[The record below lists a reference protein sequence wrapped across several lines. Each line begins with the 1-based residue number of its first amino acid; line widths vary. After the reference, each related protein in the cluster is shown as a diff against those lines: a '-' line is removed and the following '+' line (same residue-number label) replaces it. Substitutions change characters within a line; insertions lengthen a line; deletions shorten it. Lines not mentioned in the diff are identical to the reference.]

1 MSVFK
6 KRKEGYQMIITNQ
19 IAEKVRIK
27 RGKLSLTKIKTSKIL
42 NISRSTLDKVEAGDY
57 DAPRRIYE
65 NVVNWLLEDY

>member
-1 MSVFK
+1 
-6 KRKEGYQMIITNQ
+6 MIITNQ

-42 NISRSTLDKVEAGDY
+42 NISRSTLDKVESGDY

-65 NVVNWLLEDY
+65 NVVNWLLEDC

>member
-1 MSVFK
+1 
-6 KRKEGYQMIITNQ
+6 MIITNQ

-65 NVVNWLLEDY
+65 NVVNWLLEDC

>member
-1 MSVFK
+1 
-6 KRKEGYQMIITNQ
+6 MIITNQ

>member
-27 RGKLSLTKIKTSKIL
+27 RGKLSLTKIKTSKLL

>member
-27 RGKLSLTKIKTSKIL
+27 RGKLSLTKIKTSK
-42 NISRSTLDKVEAGDY
+42 Y
-57 DAPRRIYE
+57 
-65 NVVNWLLEDY
+65 

>member
-1 MSVFK
+1 
-6 KRKEGYQMIITNQ
+6 MIITNQ

-27 RGKLSLTKIKTSKIL
+27 RGKLSLTKIKTSKML